1 MDPLKAQDFRI
12 VAQLAEG
19 SRAGI
24 ALEAE
29 GPERL
34 LEGEGVGD
42 AVRGYPQRVGI
53 RSEVF
58 QFLWCEFLSRAHTV
72 PPSGDFIIPQRKPFD
87 PMGQM
92 RVH

>member
-1 MDPLKAQDFRI
+1 MDPLKAQNFRV

-19 SRAGI
+19 GRAGVP
-24 ALEAE
+24 LETE

-42 AVRGYPQRVGI
+42 AVRGYPQRVGV

-58 QFLWCEFLSRAHTV
+58 
-72 PPSGDFIIPQRKPFD
+72 
-87 PMGQM
+87 
-92 RVH
+92 